1 MKKIKVIVSANGP
14 LHFIKTVQ
22 YLTPFVDISL
32 IQGWAPSGN
41 NKFLIKVLSKLVG
54 RDLSISLSKRVPDV
68 LKGRNTSVGFPEFYF
83 MLGNSIL
90 KKKLSYGTSKLYGRL
105 TKKYIN
111 NADIFHVRSGSGNA
125 AITEAK
131 KNGLKVLVDHSIA
144 HPAFMDKHLKSE
156 YEKNNS
162 PYNLG
167 MESSFW
173 MSILDDCKN
182 ADYIVVNSGFV
193 KETFIDE
200 GFLEDKVK
208 VVYTGV
214 REDFRGLKNNYKISN
229 KLKILFTGNFIFR
242 KGIEYIFKAL
252 KILDEMHIDYE
263 MTVIGTYKG
272 SEKLIQEF
280 NLKNIVFKGFIPQ
293 DKLKGYLATS
303 DIYLFPSLCEGC
315 AASGMEAMAAGL
327 PVIATKESGLPI
339 ENEISG
345 LIVPTKDE
353 DAIVE
358 ALLKLKESLIFR
370 EKMGTNAS
378 FKMANSYTWPVYA
391 NNIFDLYKTVLH
403 D

>member
-1 MKKIKVIVSANGP
+1 M
-14 LHFIKTVQ
+14 
-22 YLTPFVDISL
+22 
-32 IQGWAPSGN
+32 
-41 NKFLIKVLSKLVG
+41 
-54 RDLSISLSKRVPDV
+54 
-68 LKGRNTSVGFPEFYF
+68 
-83 MLGNSIL
+83 
-90 KKKLSYGTSKLYGRL
+90 SYGTSKLYGRL